1 MQISPI
7 NKPYGQELSTV
18 GADPILLST
27 IEKGRVA
34 ASEISI
40 SDTAKVINL
49 CILIDPDKFLD
60 RLAPVTFVSTLQ
72 HTEANFNAIIELYT
86 MLIDISLLKLVYD
99 NRDAK
104 TPEEIE
110 KRKTEAKGIR
120 NIIIEFLTVID
131 SAEARFKNSAYTKIK
146 SSVETQAK
154 LLSAV
159 ILHGKP
165 SDDLPSSAAS
175 AGSESRPSV
184 LFLVVVVA
192 LAIFFSIRKGA
203 K

>member
-40 SDTAKVINL
+40 SDTAKVIDL
-49 CILIDPDKFLD
+49 LVFIDPGQFIFKF
-60 RLAPVTFVSTLQ
+60 APVTFNSPLQ

-86 MLIDISLLKLVYD
+86 MLIDTSLLLLVYEYK
-99 NRDAK
+99 NAK
-104 TPEEIE
+104 TTEDVEH
-110 KRKTEAKGIR
+110 RKSEAKGIY
-120 NIIIEFLTVID
+120 NFFVELLTILD
-131 SAEARFKNSAYTKIK
+131 SAEGKFKNSAYYEIKRIIEKDQIPPLDKIISGYK
-146 SSVETQAK
+146 SV
-154 LLSAV
+154 V
-159 ILHGKP
+159 V
-165 SDDLPSSAAS
+165 PSSDYS
-175 AGSESRPSV
+175 TKPRVNPSV
-184 LFLVVVVA
+184 QLLLLVVA
-192 LAIFFSIRKGA
+192 LAYLLFYKEV